1 MPRIAQ
7 EVVDQ
12 VKREVKLTDLCRDY
26 GIELKPH
33 GADLVGLCPFHDDHE
48 PSFVVTPAKNLWNC
62 LGACG
67 AGGDNIQLVMKR
79 QGVSFRH
86 AVEIL
91 QRRLGLAP
99 AATFRTRLGKEH
111 PILATPGPEL
121 TDAKLLGLVAEF
133 YHQAFQNHPNP
144 MKYLQ
149 GRKVFDVE
157 AVKTFRLGYANRTLG
172 YRVPDTTTTGKTL
185 KAQLQKLG
193 ILRASGHE
201 HFNGCVI
208 FPIVRSEPDGRP
220 GEILG
225 MYGRRLH
232 AAPALR
238 SEALKHLY
246 LPGAHRGVWNAVALR
261 GQREWLLT
269 EAALDALSFWVNGFR
284 HVTWSYGVHGFSPDH
299 LALLQAL
306 RPERVLLAYDPDEA
320 GNQGSHEV
328 AQLIEPLGVR
338 AWRVPLPNG
347 QDVNDLI
354 RAADEPRAALSAVLA
369 QAYRLF
375 GSIEVM
381 TPSGSLSQAT
391 ASGSPAPGIDSP
403 TGTTETAAAGGDAL
417 APLAAQ
423 NTGDTAAAEKSR
435 TPDTDTSTPAFR
447 IVHDGKQ
454 AEFTRA
460 ERAWRVRGLEHNTS
474 FDQLKVNVRVEHRER
489 FHLDTF
495 DLYNARAR
503 ASFIAAA
510 EQVTGADK
518 AALEADLC
526 ALVNHLEQHQ
536 EQQIFA
542 RLKVEDTTPAMS
554 PEEEAEALK
563 ILKSPKLLEVVLQDL
578 HRCGLVGEE
587 TNLAVAWLVS
597 LSRKLD
603 KPLGVCVMSR
613 SAAGKSSLL
622 EAVAQFVPD
631 EDRHQYTA
639 LTPQALFHM
648 PENELTHKALFV
660 AEDVGAEGA
669 SYSLK
674 TIQSDGQLVMACTMK
689 DETTGQMV
697 TKTKIVRGPVA
708 VFLTST
714 SRSIDDELLN
724 RLLVLTIDEGEEQTR
739 RIHAAQRHAQTL
751 QGILERRARP
761 RLTQLHQNI
770 QRLIRPL
777 TVRNPLTEQLRFGS
791 AQLRSRR
798 DNQKYLDLIRTIA
811 LAHQYQRD
819 LKTATDLDSQP
830 FHYLEASA
838 DDVALADRLMQAVL
852 LDTLDELTPQSRRL
866 LDLLRALTAQQAQ
879 AAQQRWESIWWTS
892 RQLREQTGW
901 SNRQVRQ
908 ALEQLVEFEFLLIK
922 GGGMGRLASYRLLD
936 APEANLSATLPA
948 PFHPERKGS
957 ESAPSCV
964 SAASSL
970 AAKAASAATFPP
982 FRQGMNGQPVAVAS

>member
-1 MPRIAQ
+1 MRRIPDDELQ
-7 EVVDQ
+7 RL
-12 VKREVKLTDLCRDY
+12 KRDVALADLCRDY

-48 PSFVVTPAKNLWNC
+48 PSFIVTPSKNLWNC

-67 AGGDNIQLVMKR
+67 AGGDNLQLVMKKE
-79 QGVSFRH
+79 GVSFRH

-91 QRRLGLAP
+91 QRKLGVVP
-99 AATFRTRLGKEH
+99 DAA
-111 PILATPGPEL
+111 ILKTHVGTQRAILVEPTDEL
-121 TDAKLLGLVAEF
+121 TDDALLAHVVEF
-133 YHQAFQNHPNP
+133 YHQTFCNDPKAMQ
-144 MKYLQ
+144 YLQ
-149 GRKVFDVE
+149 KRGCFHPE
-157 AVKTFRLGYANRTLG
+157 AVKVFKLGYANRTLG
-172 YRVPDTTTTGKTL
+172 YRVPEGTAAGRKL
-185 KAQLQKLG
+185 RERLQRVG
-193 ILRASGHE
+193 IYRESGHE
-201 HFNGCVI
+201 HLSGCVV
-208 FPIVRSEPDGRP
+208 FPVLDAAGNAA
-220 GEILG
+220 EI
-225 MYGRRLH
+225 YGRRLFVQSSLQTS
-232 AAPALR
+232 AP
-238 SEALKHLY
+238 KHLY
-246 LPGAHRGVWNAVALR
+246 LPGPHAGVWNAAALR
-261 GQREWLLT
+261 GQTEWLLC
-269 EAALDALSFWVNGFR
+269 ESLMDALSLWCHGFR
-284 HVTWSYGVHGFSPDH
+284 QVTASYGVHGFTPDH
-299 LALLQAL
+299 WALLKEL
-306 RPERVLLAYDPDEA
+306 KPDRVTICYDNDDA
-320 GNQGSHEV
+320 GNAAANEL
-328 AQLIEPLGVR
+328 AQQLAPCGVKV
-338 AWRVPLPNG
+338 WRLELPPHS
-347 QDVNDLI
+347 DVNDFV
-354 RAADEPRAALSAVLA
+354 RASQQPKDDLAALL
-369 QAYRLF
+369 
-375 GSIEVM
+375 
-381 TPSGSLSQAT
+381 
-391 ASGSPAPGIDSP
+391 
-403 TGTTETAAAGGDAL
+403 AAATRMLPSL
-417 APLAAQ
+417 AAEPLAAKEESICVNPRSSAVQ
-423 NTGDTAAAEKSR
+423 NSGPAAAEDSR
-435 TPDTDTSTPAFR
+435 APGADAPAFR

-454 AEFTRA
+454 AEFVA
-460 ERAWRVRGLEHNTS
+460 SERAWRVRGLENNTS
-474 FDQLKVNVRVEHRER
+474 FDQLKVNVRVQHRDR

-503 ASFIAAA
+503 AAFIATA

-518 AALEADLC
+518 AALDGDLC
-526 ALVNHLEQHQ
+526 ALVNHLEHHQ

-542 RLKVEDTTPAMS
+542 RLKVEDTTPALS
-554 PEEEAEALK
+554 PEAEAEALK
-563 ILKSPKLLEVVLQDL
+563 ILKSPKLLDVVIQDL

-587 TNLAVAWLVS
+587 TNLSVAWLVS

-603 KPLGVCVMSR
+603 RPLGVCVMSR

-689 DETTGQMV
+689 DEQTGQMQ

-761 RLTQLHQNI
+761 RLTRLHQNI

-777 TVRNPLTEQLRFGS
+777 TVRNPVADSLRFGS
-791 AQLRSRR
+791 VQLRSRR

-819 LKTATDLDSQP
+819 VKSTNDLDGQP
-830 FHYLEASA
+830 FHYIEASA

-852 LDTLDELTPQSRRL
+852 LDTLDEVTPQARRL
-866 LDLLRALTAQQAQ
+866 LTRLRMLTAQQAQ
-879 AAQQRWESIWWTS
+879 ASKQRWENLWWTC

-908 ALEQLVEFEFLLIK
+908 ALEQLVEFEFLEQR
-922 GGGMGRLASYRLLD
+922 GNGQGRRVSYRLLD
-936 APEANLSATLPA
+936 PPEANLSATSPPLS
-948 PFHPERKGS
+948 HPERKSSVVSANG
-957 ESAPSCV
+957 SAPS
-964 SAASSL
+964 SSL
-970 AAKAASAATFPP
+970 AAAAALPKTFPP
-982 FRQGMNGQPVAVAS
+982 FREGTYAEGARPPL

>member
-1 MPRIAQ
+1 MRRIPDDELQ
-7 EVVDQ
+7 RL
-12 VKREVKLTDLCRDY
+12 KREVPLADLCRDY

-48 PSFVVTPAKNLWNC
+48 PSFIVTPAKNLWNC

-67 AGGDNIQLVMKR
+67 AGGDNLQLVMKKE
-79 QGVSFRH
+79 GVSFRH

-91 QRRLGLAP
+91 QRKLGVVP
-99 AATFRTRLGKEH
+99 DAA
-111 PILATPGPEL
+111 ILKTHVGTQRAILVEPSDEL
-121 TDAKLLGLVAEF
+121 TDAALLAYVVEF
-133 YHQAFQNHPNP
+133 YHQTFCNDPKAMQ
-144 MKYLQ
+144 YLQ
-149 GRKVFDVE
+149 KRGCFHPE
-157 AVKTFRLGYANRTLG
+157 AVKTFKLGYANRTLG
-172 YRVPDTTTTGKTL
+172 YRVPEQTVAGKKL
-185 KAQLQKLG
+185 RAQLQRVG
-193 ILRASGHE
+193 IYRDSGHE
-201 HFNGCVI
+201 HLSGCVV
-208 FPIVRSEPDGRP
+208 FPVFDAQGCEPHGPRVA
-220 GEILG
+220 EL
-225 MYGRRLH
+225 YGRRLFVQSSLQTS
-232 AAPALR
+232 AP
-238 SEALKHLY
+238 KHLY
-246 LPGAHRGVWNAVALR
+246 LPGPHAGVWN
-261 GQREWLLT
+261 GQSLAGHREWLLC
-269 EAALDALSFWVNGFR
+269 ESLIDALSLWCHGFR
-284 HVTWSYGVHGFSPDH
+284 QVTASYGVHGFTPDH
-299 LALLQAL
+299 WALLREL
-306 RPERVLLAYDPDEA
+306 KPDRVTICYDNDDA
-320 GNQGSHEV
+320 GNAAANEL
-328 AQLIEPLGVR
+328 AQQLAPCGVKV
-338 AWRVPLPNG
+338 WRLELPPHS
-347 QDVNDLI
+347 DVNDFV
-354 RAADEPRAALSAVLA
+354 RASKTPKDDLAALL
-369 QAYRLF
+369 
-375 GSIEVM
+375 
-381 TPSGSLSQAT
+381 
-391 ASGSPAPGIDSP
+391 
-403 TGTTETAAAGGDAL
+403 AAATRMLPSL
-417 APLAAQ
+417 AAEPLAAEPTPATKEEKRAAPAP
-423 NTGDTAAAEKSR
+423 NAPDGAAA
-435 TPDTDTSTPAFR
+435 DAPAFKV
-447 IVHDGKQ
+447 VHDGKQ
-454 AEFTRA
+454 AEFVA
-460 ERAWRVRGLEHNTS
+460 GERAWRVRGLENNTS
-474 FDQLKVNVRVEHRER
+474 FDQLKVNVRVQHRDR

-503 ASFIAAA
+503 SAFIATA

-518 AALEADLC
+518 AALDGDLC
-526 ALVNHLEQHQ
+526 ALVNHLEAHQ

-542 RLKVEDTTPAMS
+542 KLKIEDTTPALS
-554 PEEEAEALK
+554 PEAEAEALK
-563 ILKSPKLLEVVLQDL
+563 ILKSPKLLDVVIQDL

-587 TNLAVAWLVS
+587 TNLSVAWLVS

-603 KPLGVCVMSR
+603 RPLGVCVMSR

-689 DETTGQMV
+689 DEQTGQMQ

-777 TVRNPLTEQLRFGS
+777 TVRNPVADSLRFGS

-819 LKTATDLDSQP
+819 VKSANDLDGQP
-830 FHYLEASA
+830 FHYIEATA

-852 LDTLDELTPQSRRL
+852 LDTLDETTPQARRL
-866 LDLLRALTAQQAQ
+866 LALIRELTAHQAR
-879 AAQQRWESIWWTS
+879 ADKKRWDAVWW
-892 RQLREQTGW
+892 RCRELRERTGW

-908 ALEQLVEFEFLLIK
+908 ALEQLVEFEWLEQR
-922 GGGMGRLASYRLLD
+922 GGGMGKLALYRLVD
-936 APEANLSATLPA
+936 APGVNLSATFPP

-957 ESAPSCV
+957 IVSATASAP
-964 SAASSL
+964 AASL
-970 AAKAASAATFPP
+970 AAAAASAAAFPP
-982 FRQGMNGQPVAVAS
+982 SRSGTNARVAVAAS